1 MRNQF
6 LVRLF
11 DFLEGVAVASGAD
24 STTPHSAYKTIDLV
38 IEETEHFSLKFFL
51 NGLTVS
57 T

>member
-11 DFLEGVAVASGAD
+11 DFLEGVAVASGAN